1 MMKKTKWEDITMKTV
16 EQIIER
22 LGLVPLEGEGGMF
35 VSTYNHEEKLES
47 GAPLGGAIYYL
58 LHGKA
63 FSHFHVLTGDE
74 IWLFHGGDPVELV
87 TLWPDGSWKV
97 TRLGMDLAAGEV
109 PQALVPKGVWMGAC
123 LEEGGDYAL
132 MSTVTVPGYT
142 EGAYTHGNKKELC
155 AKWPEAEA
163 WIERLT
169 GEAIFF

>member
-1 MMKKTKWEDITMKTV
+1 
-16 EQIIER
+16 
-22 LGLVPLEGEGGMF
+22 
-35 VSTYNHEEKLES
+35 
-47 GAPLGGAIYYL
+47 
-58 LHGKA
+58 
-63 FSHFHVLTGDE
+63 
-74 IWLFHGGDPVELV
+74 
-87 TLWPDGSWKV
+87 
-97 TRLGMDLAAGEV
+97 MDLAAGEV